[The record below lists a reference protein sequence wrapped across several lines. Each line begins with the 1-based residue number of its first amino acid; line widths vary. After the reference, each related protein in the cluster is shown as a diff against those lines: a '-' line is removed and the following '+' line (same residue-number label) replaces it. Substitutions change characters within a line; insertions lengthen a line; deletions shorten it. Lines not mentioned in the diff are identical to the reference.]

1 MWNDEIAGF
10 LQLCNENTDHS
21 MADFETAA
29 VAAGIP
35 IIRND
40 SQQLI
45 RVLLK
50 MLRPRMILEVGT
62 AVGFSAILMARAAS
76 EASITTIELDEKR
89 HAQAEANFQ
98 QWAVAERIK
107 AICGDAAEVLPQLR
121 KQYDFIFLDGAKG
134 QYLHQ
139 IDLLYGLLE
148 PGGILLADNVLQDG
162 EVALSRYAVGRR
174 DRTIHKRMREFIEK
188 LHTDSRF
195 ETITVSTGDGM
206 LLARKN

>member
-10 LQLCNENTDHS
+10 LQLCNENTDRS
-21 MADFETAA
+21 MADFETEAME
-29 VAAGIP
+29 AGIP

-50 MLRPRMILEVGT
+50 MLRPQMILEVGT
-62 AVGFSAILMARAAS
+62 AVGFSAILMARAAGQ
-76 EASITTIELDEKR
+76 AKITTIELDEQR
-89 HAQAEANFQ
+89 YGQAQANFQ
-98 QWAVAERIK
+98 KWAVADRIK
-107 AICGDAAEVLPQLR
+107 AIMGDATEVLPQLSER
-121 KQYDFIFLDGAKG
+121 YDFIFLDGAKG

-139 IDLLYGLLE
+139 IDLLYHLLK
-148 PGGILLADNVLQDG
+148 PGGILLADNILQDG

-174 DRTIHKRMREFIEK
+174 DRTIHKRMRQFIENI
-188 LHTDSRF
+188 HTDSRF

>member
-1 MWNDEIAGF
+1 MWNNEIDGF
-10 LQLCNENTDHS
+10 LQICNENTDRS
-21 MADFETAA
+21 MADFEAAA

-50 MLRPRMILEVGT
+50 LLRPRKILEVGT
-62 AVGFSAILMARAAS
+62 AIGFSAILMARAATQA
-76 EASITTIELDEKR
+76 EITTIELDEQR
-89 HAQAEANFQ
+89 HAQAEANFR
-98 QWAVAERIK
+98 QWAVAERIR
-107 AICGDAAEVLPQLR
+107 AIHGDATEVLPQLCG
-121 KQYDFIFLDGAKG
+121 QYDFIFLDGAKG

-148 PGGILLADNVLQDG
+148 AGGILLADNILQDG

-174 DRTIHKRMREFIEK
+174 DRTIHKRMREFIERI
-188 LHTDSRF
+188 HTDSRF
-195 ETITVSTGDGM
+195 ETITLSTGDGM